1 MKNLSLR
8 LITVAI
14 FSLVSVIACKKDKE
28 DDKVAGTFSATLNN
42 AEFTSSTLD
51 AYLES
56 GKIQILGFSGKYNE
70 GNALFMTI
78 DQNSPINTTIA
89 FDSQKFYCSY
99 EPDASDVWNAYF
111 SGITGSHGSGII
123 TNHDKTNR
131 KIEGTFNGV
140 IYHVSKPNDSLVISC
155 KFNTTYKNS
164 R

>member
-1 MKNLSLR
+1 MKNLSIR

-14 FSLVSVIACKKDKE
+14 FSLVSVIACKKDKDE
-28 DDKVAGTFSATLNN
+28 EKVTGTFSATLNN

-56 GKIQILGFSGKYNE
+56 GKIQISGFSGKHDE
-70 GNALFMTI
+70 GKGLFMTI
-78 DQNSPINTTIA
+78 DQNTPVNSSIA
-89 FDSQKFYCSY
+89 FDNNTFYCSY
-99 EPDASDVWNAYF
+99 EPDATDVWNAYF
-111 SGITGSHGSGII
+111 SAITGSHGTGIV
-123 TNHDKTNR
+123 TSHDKNNR